1 MPSRRSVSSMKE
13 TLLVIDGH
21 SMAFRAFY
29 ALPAEKFVT
38 AQGQH
43 TNAVY
48 GFASMLIKI
57 LEKYQPS
64 HVAVAFDVS
73 RHSFRTEEYPEYK
86 GTRDATPEEFKGQIE
101 LIRDLLGA
109 MGIRSLSREGFEA
122 DDFLAT
128 LAHRG
133 AQADMRVFVVS
144 GDRDSFQTVT
154 DTVTV
159 LYPGLT
165 PGDLREMTP
174 ERIEDKY
181 GVPPYRYP
189 EIAALVGEASDN
201 LPGVPGVGPKTA
213 AQWINRFDGLD
224 NLLENADQVTGKR
237 GEALREHVEDVRRNR
252 RLNHLLTDMDLEC
265 ELDDLRRDVTDRQ
278 ALAALCDALE
288 FRSLRSKILAVASIG
303 LGKAEQNEEQS
314 VSQSEVSAHE
324 VSVTLADDRTKL
336 NQWRKDH
343 PGKLS
348 LFVDG
353 VLKVNG
359 AEVNALTFA
368 TADEALVIDP
378 TLLTAQQ
385 DAELASLI
393 SEDGLIVYDFKGSI
407 HALRARGWELGDPY
421 CDLLLAAYLVNS
433 EHRGY
438 RLSQLFSRYLGID
451 EEEKKN
457 ETTLFDMG
465 ITEERAHELGMAA
478 GRMHPLAAILMSKL
492 EESEQTRLL
501 EQLELPIARLLA
513 QMEHYGIG
521 VDEEFLRSLSHE
533 LASDVESAQRS
544 AWEVLGHEVN
554 LSSPKQ
560 LQAVLF
566 EELDLPKTKKTKTG
580 YTTNA
585 EALTDLFERTGNE
598 FLRHLLVHRD
608 RIKLNQMVDG
618 LNACIGDDQRIHT
631 TFSQTAA
638 ATGRLASSDPNL
650 QNIPARSADG
660 LRIRAGFVAK
670 PPYVDLM
677 SADYSQIE
685 MRIMAHLSKDQGLIE
700 AFNSGEDLHR
710 TMAAMVFGVDPVD
723 VTPEERSRIKA
734 TSYGLAYGLSAYGL
748 SAQLQIP
755 VHEASALRDR
765 YFERFGGV
773 RDYLE
778 SLVDQARKDG
788 WTQTICGRRRY
799 LPDLHSANRTR
810 RDMAERAALNAP
822 IQGSAADIVKM
833 AMLDVQ
839 NRLDHSDLSS
849 RMLVQIH
856 DELLFEIAPGE
867 EEQLRQLVHE
877 GMEGVMKLRVPLEV
891 AIGVG
896 ETWKDA
902 AH

>member
-101 LIRDLLGA
+101 LIRDLLTA

-133 AQADMRVFVVS
+133 TQADMRVFVVS

-278 ALAALCDALE
+278 SLAALCDALE

-314 VSQSEVSAHE
+314 ISQSEVAAYE
-324 VSVTLADDRTKL
+324 VSVTVADEQTKL
-336 NQWRKDH
+336 SQWRRDH
-343 PGKLS
+343 PGCLS

-353 VLKVNG
+353 ALKVNG
-359 AEVNALTFA
+359 AEVNTLTFA

-378 TLLTAQQ
+378 TQLTAQQ
-385 DAELASLI
+385 DAQLASLI

-451 EEEKKN
+451 EEEKKT

-465 ITEERAHELGMAA
+465 ITEERAHELGVAA

-492 EESEQTRLL
+492 EESEQARLL
-501 EQLELPIARLLA
+501 EQLEQPIARLLA

-560 LQAVLF
+560 LQTVLF
-566 EELDLPKTKKTKTG
+566 DELDLPKTKKTKTG

-618 LNACIGDDQRIHT
+618 LNTCIGDDQRIHT

-660 LRIRAGFVAK
+660 LRIRGGFVAK
-670 PPYVDLM
+670 RPYVDLM

-685 MRIMAHLSKDQGLIE
+685 MRIMAHLSQDQDLIE

-710 TMAAMVFGVDPVD
+710 TMAAMVFGVDSAD
-723 VTPEERSRIKA
+723 VTLEERSRIKA

-778 SLVDQARKDG
+778 SLVDEARKDG

-799 LPDLHSANRTR
+799 LPDLHSANRPR
-810 RDMAERAALNAP
+810 REMAERAALNAP

-867 EEQLRQLVHE
+867 EKQLRQLVHD

-896 ETWKDA
+896 KTWKDA

>member
-1 MPSRRSVSSMKE
+1 VPSRRSVSSMKE

-29 ALPAEKFVT
+29 ALPVENFVT

-43 TNAVY
+43 TNAVF

-64 HVAVAFDVS
+64 HIAVAFDVS
-73 RHSFRTEEYPEYK
+73 RHSFRTDEYPEYK
-86 GTRDATPEEFKGQIE
+86 GTRDATPVEFKGQIE
-101 LIRDLLGA
+101 LIRDLLAA

-133 AQADMRVFVVS
+133 TQADMRVFVVS

-213 AQWINRFDGLD
+213 AQWINRFGGLD
-224 NLLENADQVTGKR
+224 NLLEHADQVTGKR

-314 VSQSEVSAHE
+314 VSQSEVATHE
-324 VSVTLADDRTKL
+324 VSVTVANDQTKFS
-336 NQWRKDH
+336 QWRQDH
-343 PGKLS
+343 PGNLS

-359 AEVNALTFA
+359 AEVNTLTFA

-385 DAELASLI
+385 DAELTSLI

-451 EEEKKN
+451 EEEKKS

-465 ITEERAHELGMAA
+465 ITEERAHELGVAA

-560 LQAVLF
+560 LQTVLF
-566 EELDLPKTKKTKTG
+566 DELNLPKTKKTKTG

-660 LRIRAGFVAK
+660 LRIRAGFVARR
-670 PPYVDLM
+670 PYVDLM

-685 MRIMAHLSKDQGLIE
+685 MRIMAHLSEDQGLIE

-710 TMAAMVFGVDPVD
+710 TMAAMVFGIDPAD

-799 LPDLHSANRTR
+799 LPDLHSSNRTR

-839 NRLDHSDLSS
+839 NRLDHSELLS

-856 DELLFEIAPGE
+856 DELLFEVAPGE
-867 EEQLRQLVHE
+867 EEQLRQLVHD

-896 ETWKDA
+896 QTWKDA

>member
-1 MPSRRSVSSMKE
+1 MKE

-29 ALPAEKFVT
+29 ALPVENFVT

-43 TNAVY
+43 TNAVF

-64 HVAVAFDVS
+64 HIAVAFDVS
-73 RHSFRTEEYPEYK
+73 RHSFRTDEYPEYK
-86 GTRDATPEEFKGQIE
+86 GTRDATPVEFKGQIE
-101 LIRDLLGA
+101 LIRDLLAA

-133 AQADMRVFVVS
+133 TQADMRVFVVS

-213 AQWINRFDGLD
+213 AQWINRFGGLD
-224 NLLENADQVTGKR
+224 NLLEHADQVTGKR

-314 VSQSEVSAHE
+314 VSQSEVATHE
-324 VSVTLADDRTKL
+324 VSVTVANDQTKFS
-336 NQWRKDH
+336 QWRQDH
-343 PGKLS
+343 PGNLS

-359 AEVNALTFA
+359 AEVNTLTFA

-385 DAELASLI
+385 DAELTSLI

-451 EEEKKN
+451 EEEKKS

-465 ITEERAHELGMAA
+465 ITEERAHELGVAA

-560 LQAVLF
+560 LQTVLF
-566 EELDLPKTKKTKTG
+566 DELNLPKTKKTKTG

-660 LRIRAGFVAK
+660 LRIRAGFVARR
-670 PPYVDLM
+670 PYVDLM

-685 MRIMAHLSKDQGLIE
+685 MRIMAHLSEDQGLIE

-710 TMAAMVFGVDPVD
+710 TMAAMVFGIDPAD

-799 LPDLHSANRTR
+799 LPDLHSSNRTR

-839 NRLDHSDLSS
+839 NRLDHSELLS

-856 DELLFEIAPGE
+856 DELLFEVAPGE
-867 EEQLRQLVHE
+867 EEQLRQLVHD

-896 ETWKDA
+896 QTWKDA

>member
-29 ALPAEKFVT
+29 ALPVENFVT

-43 TNAVY
+43 TNAVF

-64 HVAVAFDVS
+64 HIAVAFDVS
-73 RHSFRTEEYPEYK
+73 RHSFRTDEYPEYK
-86 GTRDATPEEFKGQIE
+86 GTRDATPVEFKGQIE
-101 LIRDLLGA
+101 LIRDLLAA

-133 AQADMRVFVVS
+133 TQADMRVFVVS

-224 NLLENADQVTGKR
+224 NLLEHADQVTGKR

-314 VSQSEVSAHE
+314 VSQSEVATHE
-324 VSVTLADDRTKL
+324 VSVTVANDQTKFS
-336 NQWRKDH
+336 QWRQDH
-343 PGKLS
+343 PGNLS

-359 AEVNALTFA
+359 AEVNTLTFA

-385 DAELASLI
+385 DAELTSLI

-451 EEEKKN
+451 EEEKKS

-465 ITEERAHELGMAA
+465 ITEERAHELGVAA

-513 QMEHYGIG
+513 KMEHFGIG

-560 LQAVLF
+560 LQTVLF
-566 EELDLPKTKKTKTG
+566 DELNLPKTKKTKTG

-670 PPYVDLM
+670 RPYVDLM

-685 MRIMAHLSKDQGLIE
+685 MRIMAHLSEDQGLIE

-710 TMAAMVFGVDPVD
+710 TMAAMVFGIDPAD

-778 SLVDQARKDG
+778 SLVDEARKDG

-799 LPDLHSANRTR
+799 LPDLHSSNRTR

-839 NRLDHSDLSS
+839 NRLDHSELLS

-856 DELLFEIAPGE
+856 DELLFEVAPGE
-867 EEQLRQLVHE
+867 EEQLRQLVHD

-896 ETWKDA
+896 QTWKDA

>member
-21 SMAFRAFY
+21 SIAFRAFY
-29 ALPAEKFVT
+29 ALPVEKFVT

-101 LIRDLLGA
+101 LIRDLLTA

-133 AQADMRVFVVS
+133 TQADMRVFVVS

-278 ALAALCDALE
+278 SLAALCDALE

-314 VSQSEVSAHE
+314 ISQSEVAAYE
-324 VSVTLADDRTKL
+324 VSVTVADEQTKL
-336 NQWRKDH
+336 SQWRRDH
-343 PGKLS
+343 PGCLS

-353 VLKVNG
+353 ALKVNG
-359 AEVNALTFA
+359 AEVNTLTFA

-378 TLLTAQQ
+378 TQLTAQQ
-385 DAELASLI
+385 DAQLASLI

-451 EEEKKN
+451 EEEKKT

-465 ITEERAHELGMAA
+465 ITEERAHELGVAA

-492 EESEQTRLL
+492 EESEQARLL
-501 EQLELPIARLLA
+501 EQLEQPIARLLA

-560 LQAVLF
+560 LQTVLF
-566 EELDLPKTKKTKTG
+566 DELDLPKTKKTKTG

-618 LNACIGDDQRIHT
+618 LNTCIGDDQRIHT

-660 LRIRAGFVAK
+660 LRIRGGFVAK
-670 PPYVDLM
+670 RPYVDLM

-685 MRIMAHLSKDQGLIE
+685 MRIMAHLSQDQDLIE

-710 TMAAMVFGVDPVD
+710 TMAAMVFGVDSAD
-723 VTPEERSRIKA
+723 VTLEERSRIKA

-778 SLVDQARKDG
+778 SLVDEARKDG

-799 LPDLHSANRTR
+799 LPDLHSANRPR
-810 RDMAERAALNAP
+810 REMAERAALNAP

-867 EEQLRQLVHE
+867 EKQLRQLVHD

-896 ETWKDA
+896 KTWKDA

>member
-43 TNAVY
+43 TNAVF

-64 HVAVAFDVS
+64 HIAVAFDVS
-73 RHSFRTEEYPEYK
+73 RHSFRTDEYPEYK
-86 GTRDATPEEFKGQIE
+86 GTRDATPVEFKGQIE
-101 LIRDLLGA
+101 LIRDLLAA

-133 AQADMRVFVVS
+133 TQADMRVFVVS

-213 AQWINRFDGLD
+213 AQWINRFGGLD
-224 NLLENADQVTGKR
+224 NLLEHADQVTGKR

-314 VSQSEVSAHE
+314 VSQSEVATHE
-324 VSVTLADDRTKL
+324 VSVTVANDQTKFS
-336 NQWRKDH
+336 QWRQDH
-343 PGKLS
+343 PGNLS

-359 AEVNALTFA
+359 AEVNTLTFA

-385 DAELASLI
+385 DAELTSLI

-451 EEEKKN
+451 EEEKKS

-465 ITEERAHELGMAA
+465 ITEERAHELGVAA

-560 LQAVLF
+560 LQTVLF
-566 EELDLPKTKKTKTG
+566 DELNLPKTKKTKTG

-660 LRIRAGFVAK
+660 LRIRAGFVARR
-670 PPYVDLM
+670 PYVDLM

-685 MRIMAHLSKDQGLIE
+685 MRIMAHLSEDQGLIE

-710 TMAAMVFGVDPVD
+710 TMAAMVFGIDPAD

-799 LPDLHSANRTR
+799 LPDLHSSNRTR

-839 NRLDHSDLSS
+839 NRLDHSELLS

-856 DELLFEIAPGE
+856 DELLFEVAPGE
-867 EEQLRQLVHE
+867 EEQLRQLVHD

-896 ETWKDA
+896 QTWKDA

>member
-1 MPSRRSVSSMKE
+1 MKE

-29 ALPAEKFVT
+29 ALPVEKFVT

-101 LIRDLLGA
+101 LIRDLLTA

-133 AQADMRVFVVS
+133 TQADMRVFVVS

-278 ALAALCDALE
+278 SLAALCDALE

-314 VSQSEVSAHE
+314 ISQSEVAAYE
-324 VSVTLADDRTKL
+324 VSVTVADEQTKL
-336 NQWRKDH
+336 SQWRRDH
-343 PGKLS
+343 PGCLS

-353 VLKVNG
+353 ALKVNG
-359 AEVNALTFA
+359 AEVNTLTFA

-378 TLLTAQQ
+378 TQLTAQQ
-385 DAELASLI
+385 DAQLASLI

-451 EEEKKN
+451 EEEKKT

-465 ITEERAHELGMAA
+465 ITEERAHELGVAA

-492 EESEQTRLL
+492 EESEQARLL
-501 EQLELPIARLLA
+501 EQLEQPIARLLA

-560 LQAVLF
+560 LQTVLF
-566 EELDLPKTKKTKTG
+566 DELDLPKTKKTKTG

-618 LNACIGDDQRIHT
+618 LNTCIGDDQRIHT

-670 PPYVDLM
+670 RPYVDLM

-685 MRIMAHLSKDQGLIE
+685 MRIMAHLSQDQGLIE

-710 TMAAMVFGVDPVD
+710 TMAAMVFGVDPAD
-723 VTPEERSRIKA
+723 VTLEERSRIKA

-778 SLVDQARKDG
+778 SLVDEARKDG

-799 LPDLHSANRTR
+799 LPDLHSANRPR
-810 RDMAERAALNAP
+810 REMAERAALNAP

-867 EEQLRQLVHE
+867 EKQLRQLVHD

-896 ETWKDA
+896 KTWKDA

>member
-29 ALPAEKFVT
+29 ALPVEKFVT

-101 LIRDLLGA
+101 LIRDLLTA

-133 AQADMRVFVVS
+133 TQADMRVFVVS

-278 ALAALCDALE
+278 SLAALCDALE

-314 VSQSEVSAHE
+314 ISQSEVAAYE
-324 VSVTLADDRTKL
+324 VSVTVADEQTKL
-336 NQWRKDH
+336 SQWRRDH
-343 PGKLS
+343 PGCLS

-353 VLKVNG
+353 ALKVNG
-359 AEVNALTFA
+359 AEVNTLTFA

-378 TLLTAQQ
+378 TQLTAQQ
-385 DAELASLI
+385 DAQLASLI

-451 EEEKKN
+451 EEEKKT

-465 ITEERAHELGMAA
+465 ITEERAHELGVAA

-492 EESEQTRLL
+492 EESEQARLL
-501 EQLELPIARLLA
+501 EQLEQPIARLLA

-560 LQAVLF
+560 LQTVLF
-566 EELDLPKTKKTKTG
+566 DELDLPKTKKTKTG

-618 LNACIGDDQRIHT
+618 LNTCIGDDQRIHT

-670 PPYVDLM
+670 RPYVDLM

-685 MRIMAHLSKDQGLIE
+685 MRIMAHLSQDQGLIE

-710 TMAAMVFGVDPVD
+710 TMAAMVFGVDPAD
-723 VTPEERSRIKA
+723 VTLEERSRIKA

-778 SLVDQARKDG
+778 SLVDEARKDG

-799 LPDLHSANRTR
+799 LPDLHSANRPR
-810 RDMAERAALNAP
+810 REMAERAALNAP

-867 EEQLRQLVHE
+867 EKQLRQLVHD

-896 ETWKDA
+896 KTWKDA

>member
-29 ALPAEKFVT
+29 ALPVENFVT

-43 TNAVY
+43 TNAVF

-64 HVAVAFDVS
+64 HIAVAFDVS
-73 RHSFRTEEYPEYK
+73 RHSFRTDEYPEYK
-86 GTRDATPEEFKGQIE
+86 GTRDATPVEFKGQIE
-101 LIRDLLGA
+101 LIRDLLAA

-224 NLLENADQVTGKR
+224 NLLEHADQVTGKR

-252 RLNHLLTDMDLEC
+252 RLNHLLTDMDIEC

-303 LGKAEQNEEQS
+303 LGKAEQSEEQS
-314 VSQSEVSAHE
+314 VSQSEASAHE

-336 NQWRKDH
+336 NQWRQDH
-343 PGKLS
+343 PGNLS

-359 AEVNALTFA
+359 AEVNTLTFA

-385 DAELASLI
+385 DAELTSLI

-451 EEEKKN
+451 EEEKKS

-465 ITEERAHELGMAA
+465 ITEERAHELGVAA

-513 QMEHYGIG
+513 KMEHFGIG

-560 LQAVLF
+560 LQTVLF
-566 EELDLPKTKKTKTG
+566 DELNLPKTKKTKTG

-670 PPYVDLM
+670 RPYVDLM

-685 MRIMAHLSKDQGLIE
+685 MRIMAHLSEDQGLIE

-710 TMAAMVFGVDPVD
+710 TMAAMVFGIDPAD

-778 SLVDQARKDG
+778 SLVDEARKDG

-799 LPDLHSANRTR
+799 LPDLHSSNRTR

-839 NRLDHSDLSS
+839 NRLDHSELLS

-856 DELLFEIAPGE
+856 DELLFEVAPGE
-867 EEQLRQLVHE
+867 EEQLRQLVHD

-896 ETWKDA
+896 QTWKDA

>member
-29 ALPAEKFVT
+29 ALPVENFVT

-43 TNAVY
+43 TNAVF

-64 HVAVAFDVS
+64 HIAVAFDVS
-73 RHSFRTEEYPEYK
+73 RHSFRTDEYPEYK
-86 GTRDATPEEFKGQIE
+86 GTRDATPVEFKGQIE
-101 LIRDLLGA
+101 LIRDLLAA

-133 AQADMRVFVVS
+133 TQADMRVFVVS

-224 NLLENADQVTGKR
+224 NLLEHADQVTGKR

-314 VSQSEVSAHE
+314 VSQSEVAAHE
-324 VSVTLADDRTKL
+324 ISVTVANDQTKFS
-336 NQWRKDH
+336 QWRQDH
-343 PGKLS
+343 PGNLS

-359 AEVNALTFA
+359 AEVNTLTFA

-385 DAELASLI
+385 DAELTSLI

-451 EEEKKN
+451 EEEKKS

-465 ITEERAHELGMAA
+465 ITEERAHELGVAA

-560 LQAVLF
+560 LQTVLF
-566 EELDLPKTKKTKTG
+566 DELNLPKTKKTKTG

-660 LRIRAGFVAK
+660 LRIRAGFVARR
-670 PPYVDLM
+670 PYVDLM

-685 MRIMAHLSKDQGLIE
+685 MRIMAHLSEDQGLIE

-710 TMAAMVFGVDPVD
+710 TMAAMVFGIDPAD

-799 LPDLHSANRTR
+799 LPDLHSSNRTR

-839 NRLDHSDLSS
+839 NRLDHSELLS

-856 DELLFEIAPGE
+856 DELLFEVAPGE
-867 EEQLRQLVHE
+867 EEQLRQLVHD

-896 ETWKDA
+896 QTWKDA

>member
-29 ALPAEKFVT
+29 ALPVENFVT

-43 TNAVY
+43 TNAVF

-64 HVAVAFDVS
+64 HIAVAFDVS
-73 RHSFRTEEYPEYK
+73 RHSFRTDEYPEYK
-86 GTRDATPEEFKGQIE
+86 GTRDATPVEFKGQIE
-101 LIRDLLGA
+101 LIRDLLAA

-133 AQADMRVFVVS
+133 TQADMRVFVVS

-213 AQWINRFDGLD
+213 AQWINRFGGLD
-224 NLLENADQVTGKR
+224 NLLEHADQVTGKR

-314 VSQSEVSAHE
+314 VSQSEVATHE
-324 VSVTLADDRTKL
+324 VSVTVANDQTKFS
-336 NQWRKDH
+336 QWRQDH
-343 PGKLS
+343 PGNLS

-359 AEVNALTFA
+359 AEVNTLTFA

-385 DAELASLI
+385 DAELTSLI

-451 EEEKKN
+451 EEEKKS

-465 ITEERAHELGMAA
+465 ITEERAHELGVAA

-560 LQAVLF
+560 LQTVLF
-566 EELDLPKTKKTKTG
+566 AELTLPKTKKTKTG

-660 LRIRAGFVAK
+660 LRIRAGFVARR
-670 PPYVDLM
+670 PYVDLM

-685 MRIMAHLSKDQGLIE
+685 MRIMAHLSEDQGLIE

-710 TMAAMVFGVDPVD
+710 TMAAMVFGIDPAD

-799 LPDLHSANRTR
+799 LPDLHSSNRTR

-839 NRLDHSDLSS
+839 NRLDHSELLS

-856 DELLFEIAPGE
+856 DELLFEVAPGE
-867 EEQLRQLVHE
+867 EEQLRQLVHD

-896 ETWKDA
+896 QTWKDA

>member
-29 ALPAEKFVT
+29 ALPVENFVT

-43 TNAVY
+43 TNAVF

-64 HVAVAFDVS
+64 HIAVAFDVS
-73 RHSFRTEEYPEYK
+73 RHSFRTDEYPEYK
-86 GTRDATPEEFKGQIE
+86 GTRDATPVEFKGQIE
-101 LIRDLLGA
+101 LIRDLLAA

-133 AQADMRVFVVS
+133 TQADMRVFVVS

-224 NLLENADQVTGKR
+224 NLLEHADQVTGKR

-314 VSQSEVSAHE
+314 VSQSEVATHE
-324 VSVTLADDRTKL
+324 VSVTVANDQTKFS
-336 NQWRKDH
+336 QWRQDH
-343 PGKLS
+343 PGNLS

-353 VLKVNG
+353 VLKVDG
-359 AEVNALTFA
+359 AEVNTLTFA

-385 DAELASLI
+385 DAELTSLI

-451 EEEKKN
+451 EEEKKS

-465 ITEERAHELGMAA
+465 ITEERAHELGVAA

-513 QMEHYGIG
+513 KMEHFGIG

-560 LQAVLF
+560 LQTVLF
-566 EELDLPKTKKTKTG
+566 DELNLPKTKKTKTG

-670 PPYVDLM
+670 RPYVDLM

-685 MRIMAHLSKDQGLIE
+685 MRIMAHLSEDQGLIE

-710 TMAAMVFGVDPVD
+710 TMAAMVFGIDPAD

-778 SLVDQARKDG
+778 SLVDEARKDG

-799 LPDLHSANRTR
+799 LPDLHSSNRTR

-839 NRLDHSDLSS
+839 NRLDHSELLS

-856 DELLFEIAPGE
+856 DELLFEVAPGE
-867 EEQLRQLVHE
+867 EEQLRQLVHD

-896 ETWKDA
+896 QTWKDA